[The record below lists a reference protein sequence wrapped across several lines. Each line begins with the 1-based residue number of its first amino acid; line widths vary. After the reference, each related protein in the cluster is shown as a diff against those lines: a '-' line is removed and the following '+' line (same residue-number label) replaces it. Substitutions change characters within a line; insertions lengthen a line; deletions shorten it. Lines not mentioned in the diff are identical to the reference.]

1 MARPGS
7 NAGWVLTAAALL
19 WAAPAAGRPALDED
33 PLLAHSLEVETAD
46 RIKVQIL
53 DPILGPGRAFA
64 FVELSL
70 DVRREREVRGK
81 RGYGLAR
88 RFAEKW
94 AGPPKGVEEDLF
106 KGFGIEP
113 AEFHSPK
120 PRVGPSGRLQASTGT
135 ALSPEAREKPSSGS
149 QRMQE
154 SFQETSIE
162 EQRSSSKLRF
172 NAFQV
177 LVVHDSAVPPARI
190 KLVRETMLKAFGRDL
205 RRDAVGFHSVD
216 FFHP

>member
-1 MARPGS
+1 M
-7 NAGWVLTAAALL
+7 
-19 WAAPAAGRPALDED
+19 
-33 PLLAHSLEVETAD
+33 ETAD

-70 DVRREREVRGK
+70 DVRREREVSGK

-88 RFAEKW
+88 RLVEKW
-94 AGPPKGVEEDLF
+94 DGPPKAGEEDLF
-106 KGFGIEP
+106 KGFGPEP
-113 AEFHSPK
+113 GEFYLPK
-120 PRVGPSGRLQASTGT
+120 PRTGPSGRMRPSTGT
-135 ALSPEAREKPSSGS
+135 AVSPEAREKPSSGS

-154 SFQETSIE
+154 SFQEQSVE